1 MITYNST
8 SRYLK
13 RQEFWA
19 RPFFV
24 SAAKYVVRSFD
35 RNRRHSFDEVF
46 SVVFIKAKIIKH
58 ANKSRTFFPVNSNT
72 AH

>member
-19 RPFFV
+19 CPFFV
-24 SAAKYVVRSFD
+24 SAAKYVVRSSD
-35 RNRRHSFDEVF
+35 RNRRHSLDAVF

-58 ANKSRTFFPVNSNT
+58 ADKSRTFFPVNSKT

>member
-19 RPFFV
+19 CPFFV
-24 SAAKYVVRSFD
+24 SAAKYVVRSSD
-35 RNRRHSFDEVF
+35 CNRRHSLDAVF

-58 ANKSRTFFPVNSNT
+58 ADIKAEHSFP
-72 AH
+72 

>member
-19 RPFFV
+19 CPFFV
-24 SAAKYVVRSFD
+24 SAAKYVVRSSD
-35 RNRRHSFDEVF
+35 RNRRHSLDAVF
-46 SVVFIKAKIIKH
+46 SVVFIKAKII
-58 ANKSRTFFPVNSNT
+58 N
-72 AH
+72 